1 MLFGIKTSCSGK
13 LLKKAY
19 SKGGN
24 GIFTIVI
31 RTIIIYVFLLLS
43 MRLSGKRQVGELQL
57 SELITAFLISEV
69 ATTPLTD
76 PDMPILYALIPIT
89 VLLCLEI
96 TVSFITTKSVSV
108 KRMFEPA
115 PTVLIGNGKLNI
127 AELKK
132 QRLTADELISSLRLN
147 NVSDINTVNFC
158 FLEHNGQISSFSKDE
173 TLALPLIVDGKI
185 HNGHLK
191 LLGRDEN
198 WLKARL
204 REQKADMNEVFIA
217 VSDGNTLTIFAKEK
231 RK

>member
-1 MLFGIKTSCSGK
+1 
-13 LLKKAY
+13 
-19 SKGGN
+19 
-24 GIFTIVI
+24 
-31 RTIIIYVFLLLS
+31 

-96 TVSFITTKSVSV
+96 MVSFITTKSVTV
-108 KRMFEPA
+108 RRMFEPP
-115 PTVLIGNGKLNI
+115 PTVLIANGKLNI

-147 NVSDINTVNFC
+147 NVSDINTVKFC

-173 TLALPLIVDGKI
+173 TLALPLIVDGRI

-204 REQKADMNEVFIA
+204 REQKTDISEVFIA
-217 VSDGNTLTIFAKEK
+217 VSDGNALTIFSKEK
-231 RK
+231 KK

>member
-1 MLFGIKTSCSGK
+1 
-13 LLKKAY
+13 
-19 SKGGN
+19 
-24 GIFTIVI
+24 
-31 RTIIIYVFLLLS
+31 

-76 PDMPILYALIPIT
+76 PDVPILYALMPIT
-89 VLLCLEI
+89 VLLCLEV
-96 TVSFITTKSVSV
+96 TVSFVTTKSVTV

-127 AELKK
+127 QELKK

-147 NVSDINTVNFC
+147 NVSDISTVNFC

-173 TLALPLIVDGKI
+173 ILTLPVIVDGKI

-204 REQKADMNEVFIA
+204 REQKSDMSTTFIA
-217 VSDGNTLTIFAKEK
+217 VSDGSSLTVFAREK
-231 RK
+231 KK

>member
-1 MLFGIKTSCSGK
+1 M
-13 LLKKAY
+13 
-19 SKGGN
+19 N

-76 PDMPILYALIPIT
+76 PDLPLLYALIPIT

-96 TVSFITTKSVSV
+96 TVSFVTTKSVAV
-108 KRMFEPA
+108 KRMFEPP

-204 REQKADMNEVFIA
+204 REQKTDMNEVFIA
-217 VSDGNTLTIFAKEK
+217 VSDGNSLTVFAKEK
-231 RK
+231 KK

>member
-1 MLFGIKTSCSGK
+1 M
-13 LLKKAY
+13 KKPCV
-19 SKGGN
+19 KGETD
-24 GIFTIVI
+24 IFTIVL

-69 ATTPLTD
+69 ATTPLVD
-76 PDMPILYALIPIT
+76 PDVPLLYALIPIMI
-89 VLLCLEI
+89 LLCLEV
-96 TVSFITTKSVSV
+96 TVSFITTKSVTV
-108 KRMFEPA
+108 KRMFEPP
-115 PTVLIGNGKLNI
+115 PTVLIANGKLNI

-147 NVSDINTVNFC
+147 NVSDINTVKFC
-158 FLEHNGQISSFSKDE
+158 FLEHNGQISSFSNDE
-173 TLALPLIVDGKI
+173 TLALPLVVDGKI

-231 RK
+231 KK

>member
-1 MLFGIKTSCSGK
+1 M
-13 LLKKAY
+13 
-19 SKGGN
+19 
-24 GIFTIVI
+24 FTIII
-31 RTIIIYVFLLLS
+31 RTIIIYIFLLLS

-76 PDMPILYALIPIT
+76 PDLPLLYALLPIT
-89 VLLCLEI
+89 VLLCLEVC
-96 TVSFITTKSVSV
+96 VSYITTKNVAI

-127 AELKK
+127 KELKK

-147 NVSDINTVNFC
+147 NVADINEVSFC
-158 FLEHNGQISSFSKDE
+158 FLEHNGQISSFNKTES
-173 TLALPLIVDGKI
+173 LALPLVVDGKI

-191 LLGRDEN
+191 LLGRDES

-204 REQKADMNEVFIA
+204 REQKTDITEVFIA
-217 VSDGNTLTIFAKEK
+217 TSDGEALTIFSKEK
-231 RK
+231 KK